1 MGQNSSSAAEG
12 KTGPECPPDMED
24 EQELQK
30 DSREEVEDVFA
41 KLKKHRE
48 AKAAMQASS

>member
-1 MGQNSSSAAEG
+1 MGQNSASAAAW
-12 KTGPECPPDMED
+12 KTGPEYPPED
-24 EQELQK
+24 EQKLQK

-48 AKAAMQASS
+48 AKVALQASS